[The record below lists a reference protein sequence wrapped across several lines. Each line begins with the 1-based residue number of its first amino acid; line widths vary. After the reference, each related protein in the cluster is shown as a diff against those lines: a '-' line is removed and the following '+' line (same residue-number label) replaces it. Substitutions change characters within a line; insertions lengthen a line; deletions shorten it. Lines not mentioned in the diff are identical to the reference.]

1 MIWDWNYTI
10 EIFPTLFNA
19 MWIALAATVVAYS
32 ISLVFGLVV
41 TLAGRSNFKPLTW
54 LTFGFVSFIRSTP
67 PLVQLFFAYFAL
79 PQLGISLSAFVT
91 GVIVLG
97 IHYSTYVS
105 EIYRSGIESIPK
117 GQWEASRAMNFSKA
131 YTWRKIILPQ
141 AIPPVIPML
150 GNYLIVMFKETPM
163 LSAITVVELLQT
175 AKIIGSENFSYLE
188 PITIVGALFL
198 LLSYCSAILIRK
210 LENRMKYAHGNKKP
224 IKNKNDSVVA
234 NIVSALKYATGNQR
248 TERV

>member
-1 MIWDWNYTI
+1 MIWDWSYTV
-10 EIFPTLFNA
+10 EIFPTLLDA
-19 MWIALAATVVAYS
+19 MWVALAATVVAYS
-32 ISLVFGLVV
+32 ISLILGLFI
-41 TLAGRSNFKPLTW
+41 TLAGRSSFKPLIW
-54 LTFGFVSFIRSTP
+54 LTLGFISFIRSTP
-67 PLVQLFFAYFAL
+67 PLVQLFFAFFAL
-79 PQLGISLSAFVT
+79 PQLGISLSAFAT

-105 EIYRSGIESIPK
+105 EIYRSGIEAIPK
-117 GQWEASRAMNFSKA
+117 GQWEASKALNFSQA

-163 LSAITVVELLQT
+163 LSAITVVEMLQT

-198 LLSYCSAILIRK
+198 LLSYSSSILIRK
-210 LENRMKYAHGNKKP
+210 LENRMKYAHGNSKP
-224 IKNKNDSVVA
+224 VKSKNDTVMANVVST
-234 NIVSALKYATGNQR
+234 IKHALSIRK